1 MSLDHFFI
9 CNFFKLQTKK
19 LTIGNTGDIIKENSL
34 GKVERMDKISEYV
47 SFESGTP
54 QFRINESTDD
64 NASVYSIYSQNDLL
78 DDLTGIKSSE
88 EEPKKIRTR
97 DEVSVLFSQD
107 IIFSLISGTASIVRN
122 NHHGYLYTQ
131 NYIKIK
137 PGKNMDS
144 QYMVYLLN
152 QNKTIRRQFQLGLQ
166 GTSILKYTLAQLKKI
181 ELPSLPLLYEQKIIG
196 EIYFKQLRLQAL
208 RRRVADYKTI
218 VLLNKL
224 ERMLDDERST
234 I

>member
-1 MSLDHFFI
+1 M
-9 CNFFKLQTKK
+9 
-19 LTIGNTGDIIKENSL
+19 LTMESTDDIIKENGL
-34 GKVERMDKISEYV
+34 GKVELMGKISEYV

-64 NASVYSIYSQNDLL
+64 NTSVYSIYSQNDLL
-78 DDLTGIKSSE
+78 DDLTGIKSTE
-88 EEPKKIRTR
+88 EEPKKIRTK

-122 NHHGYLYTQ
+122 NHNGYLYTQ

-137 PGKNMDS
+137 PGKKMDS

-166 GTSILKYTLAQLKKI
+166 GTTILKYTLAQLKKI

-196 EIYFKQLRLQAL
+196 EVYFKQLRLQAL

-224 ERMLDDERST
+224 EGVLDDERST